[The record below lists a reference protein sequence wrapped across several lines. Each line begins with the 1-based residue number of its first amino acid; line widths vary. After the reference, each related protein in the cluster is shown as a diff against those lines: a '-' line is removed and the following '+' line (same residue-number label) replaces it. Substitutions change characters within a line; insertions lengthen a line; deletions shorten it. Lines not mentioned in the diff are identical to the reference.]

1 MASPPPGVVT
11 ALLQRW
17 GEGDDGA
24 LAQLLPLVYGELRA
38 LARRQL
44 QREAPGHPLQ
54 PTALVHEAY
63 LRLCGGAKAPVLVDR
78 VHFYRVAALCMR
90 RCLVE
95 EARRRLALR
104 RGGGA
109 TTLCLGEVDGAQ
121 GDARGDLDL
130 LALDEALSRLAALDA
145 RQARMV
151 ELRFFG
157 ALSLEEVAGAM
168 ELSLATVKRGL
179 ASARAFLHRELHA
192 REAP

>member
-1 MASPPPGVVT
+1 M
-11 ALLQRW
+11 LQRW
-17 GEGDDGA
+17 GEGDDDA

-63 LRLCGGAKAPVLVDR
+63 LRLCGGAKPPVLVDR

-90 RCLVE
+90 RCLVK

-109 TTLCLGEVDGAQ
+109 TVMSLGECAAGV
-121 GDARGDLDL
+121 AREDLDL